1 MGSVLIEWP
10 LTLDISKLY
19 IVTYSYLRV
28 PVLHLRATYFDS
40 EWFNFLN
47 LLIIYP
53 FVNAGLLV

>member
-10 LTLDISKLY
+10 LTLDIGKLY

-28 PVLHLRATYFDS
+28 PVLRLRATHFDS

-47 LLIIYP
+47 LLIICT